1 MAATAE
7 STRTEET
14 CFLYGA
20 AVGLPIACQHEWCS
34 FWEEG
39 QSVCALERLGLRG
52 RAEKQPELTRW
63 LLKIRSELSA
73 KKLEVPEEPLPPY
86 TLLPLP
92 GFRR

>member
-7 STRTEET
+7 LTRTQET

-20 AVGLPIACQHEWCS
+20 AVGLPIACQHERCS

-63 LLKIRSELSA
+63 LLKIRKELSS
-73 KKLEVPEEPLPPY
+73 KKREVPEEPLPPY

-92 GFRR
+92 GFRP

>member
-20 AVGLPIACQHEWCS
+20 AVGLPIACQHERCS

-39 QSVCALERLGLRG
+39 QSVCALE
-52 RAEKQPELTRW
+52 
-63 LLKIRSELSA
+63 
-73 KKLEVPEEPLPPY
+73 
-86 TLLPLP
+86 
-92 GFRR
+92 